1 MSWLRDKRIEKGLT
15 QLEVADDVGI
25 NRATLSKIENWVSR
39 PSVRLAQKLGNALSF
54 DWTRFYDETNE
65 ETTKEIKEGN

>member
-25 NRATLSKIENWVSR
+25 NRATLSKIENRVSR
-39 PSVRLAQKLGNALSF
+39 PSVRLAQKLGTALNFS
-54 DWTRFYDETNE
+54 WTRFYDDKNE
-65 ETTKEIKEGN
+65 ETTEE